1 MVKALVTGGAGFI
14 GSNVVEL
21 LIQDGWDVN
30 VLDNLSTGNKELLPQ
45 SVNLIIGD
53 IRDKEAVRI
62 AAKDCSVVFHLA
74 AFIVVAESLTKI
86 TDCVDINVSGTANVI
101 DVSVKEGIKRIIFS
115 SSSAVYA
122 ETAVCPS
129 PETALCKPQSVYGQT
144 KLTGEELMTL
154 ASVGCGI
161 ETISLRYFNVYGP
174 GQSVVGSYP
183 SVIPSFI
190 SRALNNEPLRIFG
203 DGNQTRDFV
212 FVQDVAN
219 ANVKAAVANMGSIKT
234 TTWNIGCGIP
244 TPIIELANSIN
255 SICGQTTDS
264 LTFEPP
270 LQGDI
275 YESCAD
281 IQLSKKQIPWKPTIS
296 LQDGLQLTY
305 HGWKV

>member
-21 LIQDGWDVN
+21 LIQNGWDVN

-45 SVNLIIGD
+45 SVNLIVGD
-53 IRDKEAVRI
+53 IRDKEAIRI
-62 AAKDCSVVFHLA
+62 AAK
-74 AFIVVAESLTKI
+74 
-86 TDCVDINVSGTANVI
+86 
-101 DVSVKEGIKRIIFS
+101 
-115 SSSAVYA
+115 
-122 ETAVCPS
+122 
-129 PETALCKPQSVYGQT
+129 
-144 KLTGEELMTL
+144 
-154 ASVGCGI
+154 
-161 ETISLRYFNVYGP
+161 
-174 GQSVVGSYP
+174 GSYP

-219 ANVKAAVANMGSIKT
+219 ANVKAAIANMSSVKT

-281 IQLSKKQIPWKPTIS
+281 IQLSEKQIPWKPTIS

-305 HGWKV
+305 NGWKV